1 MTVIGALMDG
11 RRSRSSTSLATDAA
25 GLRKLAGSSVTVGRP
40 MADVRR
46 FRLVSELDL
55 KLISGALFAYGR
67 LS

>member
-1 MTVIGALMDG
+1 
-11 RRSRSSTSLATDAA
+11 LATDAA
-25 GLRKLAGSSVTVGRP
+25 AMRKLAGSSVTVGRP

-46 FRLVSELDL
+46 FRLVSGFDS